1 MRGFLTSIIKP
12 AHLAAAV
19 AEVKSLSRRGAD
31 GKDGDGD
38 ARSQAAARIR
48 ACELKQASS
57 ASGAQPLATPPPIA
71 WLGSPPPRCC
81 SMSTPSYY
89 CAWHA
94 ALNRTSSGPLIY
106 LHGKSVGQHLPNRT
120 LVLLPHSCTTSS
132 DVSSLSVCLRKLT
145 TIMRANDYQPLAVI
159 TLHKIFEHLDVKL
172 RLIRA
177 HGAVTKLYV
186 PDYSPAL
193 WARIER
199 LSGLPVGFLPYAAD
213 DAFFGPPAEP
223 AYVFDFGFTG
233 GWQRYGSRYALRS
246 ELFASGGVVERLRNE
261 SGMRFFIP
269 GKSAG
274 FLPHPKYVRVLSSSK
289 VWLATT
295 EGSGLG
301 PRFFEVLA
309 SGRAMLLCNR
319 HPVAYAPLG
328 IVEGTH
334 AAMFNTTGEF
344 EAVLR
349 YYLRHENE
357 RLSIVRAARRLALR
371 RHTWHTR
378 TREFVRELPHAA
390 CGVPRNFSM

>member
-1 MRGFLTSIIKP
+1 MFIS
-12 AHLAAAV
+12 AAAPV
-19 AEVKSLSRRGAD
+19 EGGRVGNQWAAG
-31 GKDGDGD
+31 
-38 ARSQAAARIR
+38 AAARLRPRLGAFGKRGPDYPEGR
-48 ACELKQASS
+48 ALAAPAPPWAASPTQS
-57 ASGAQPLATPPPIA
+57 RVTRGGPIQTRQLRAPTPRATKP
-71 WLGSPPPRCC
+71 C
-81 SMSTPSYY
+81 M
-89 CAWHA
+89 HA
-94 ALNRTSSGPLIY
+94 GVSGP
-106 LHGKSVGQHLPNRT
+106 R
-120 LVLLPHSCTTSS
+120 
-132 DVSSLSVCLRKLT
+132 
-145 TIMRANDYQPLAVI
+145 QPRSTRV
-159 TLHKIFEHLDVKL
+159 V
-172 RLIRA
+172 
-177 HGAVTKLYV
+177 
-186 PDYSPAL
+186 
-193 WARIER
+193 RI
-199 LSGLPVGFLPYAAD
+199 
-213 DAFFGPPAEP
+213 P

-390 CGVPRNFSM
+390 CGVQRNFSM